1 MNTKWIAFSYTLSA
15 RKKSSARVTL
25 WRRLRRLGTVSP
37 TSGIYILPAT
47 NDCVEAFQW
56 LAQEVK
62 HAAGQAIVMYVDRFD
77 GISEQEI
84 LGLFQEARREDYVEI
99 DAEAKNLEKLL
110 ESSPTVEVMTQV
122 KDELTK
128 LKRRYSEVVNIDY
141 FESYES
147 TTTIARLEKISQM
160 LFPDTNPNPIIS
172 IVKIEDY
179 QGKRWV
185 TRPQPHVDRLAC
197 IWLIHRFIDADAS
210 IRFGLDVHSDE
221 VAFDMNDAEF
231 GHNGNLCTFETMI
244 QAFQIETKGI
254 ATLAEIV
261 HEIDLRDERFVHPE
275 AMGIEAILRGWLLE
289 NLDDVELQQRG
300 VSLFDGLLQV
310 LSARSS

>member
-1 MNTKWIAFSYTLSA
+1 
-15 RKKSSARVTL
+15 
-25 WRRLRRLGTVSP
+25 
-37 TSGIYILPAT
+37 
-47 NDCVEAFQW
+47 
-56 LAQEVK
+56 
-62 HAAGQAIVMYVDRFD
+62 MYVDRFD